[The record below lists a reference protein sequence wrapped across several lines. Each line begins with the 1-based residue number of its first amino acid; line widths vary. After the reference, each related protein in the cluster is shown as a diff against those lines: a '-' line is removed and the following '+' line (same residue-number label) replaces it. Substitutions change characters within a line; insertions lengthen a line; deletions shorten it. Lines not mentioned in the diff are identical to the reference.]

1 MQSLK
6 QLFSPSNNDW
16 YVFDTDGNI
25 EVSGLSKESAQE
37 IVADLCACE
46 PESGWQCAED
56 KENGDVEE
64 A

>member
-1 MQSLK
+1 MSRG
-6 QLFSPSNNDW
+6 
-16 YVFDTDGNI
+16 VNI
-25 EVSGLSKESAQE
+25 FNKNYQE

-56 KENGDVEE
+56 KKNGDVEE